1 MRLDLLET
9 LGSLPRHPRQ
19 PRAAILEFQAR
30 RLRSVV
36 AHAYERVPYYRR
48 LFDAH
53 GVRTAAV
60 RLPADLSA
68 LPVTTKADLR
78 AQPLGDII
86 ARGVDPGRLIAHT
99 TSGSSGEPFTIRR
112 TWLEERALGAF
123 RLRAF
128 HGFGMRATD
137 RLGLVGLAHQPHP
150 RDRQLPQR
158 LAYAMGLYRRH
169 LISCLR
175 PPADVLQA
183 VRDARPDIVSAY
195 PGVLSRLADALEDD
209 GRPAPPLR
217 FIVSAGE
224 VLDPDT
230 RRRVSER
237 FGAPVFELYAS
248 FEFALIAS
256 QCRETGLLHVCDDNV
271 VVEIVRDGQP
281 ARPGERGEIVLTS
294 LHARAMPF
302 VRYRLGDLVTRG
314 PDPCPCGAPFST
326 IASVQG
332 RVLDYLSLP
341 DGRLLHPY
349 EIVTRLPR
357 KPDTWIRRYCIVQD
371 RIDRIVLQIVPTR
384 PPEADEL
391 VDVRK
396 TLIPVFG
403 QGVEL
408 TLELVADIEPDPSG
422 KHRVSRSRVTT
433 ARDRADRHE

>member
-9 LGSLPRHPRQ
+9 LASLSHHPRR

-30 RLRSVV
+30 RLRRVV

-53 GVRTAAV
+53 GVRTADV

-78 AQPLGDII
+78 AQPLDDII

-112 TWLEERALGAF
+112 TWLEERAVGAF
-123 RLRAF
+123 RLRAL
-128 HGFGMRATD
+128 HGFGMRPTD
-137 RLGLVGLAHQPHP
+137 RLVLVGLAHSPHP
-150 RDRQLPQR
+150 RDRQLLQR

-169 LISCLR
+169 SISCLR
-175 PPADVLQA
+175 PLADVLQA
-183 VRDARPDIVSAY
+183 VREARPDVLSGY
-195 PGVLSRLADALEDD
+195 PGVLSRLADALERD
-209 GRPAPPLR
+209 GRPPPPLR
-217 FIVSAGE
+217 FVISAGE
-224 VLDPDT
+224 VLDADT
-230 RRRVSER
+230 RRRISER
-237 FGAPVFELYAS
+237 CGAPVFEIYAS
-248 FEFALIAS
+248 FEFGLIAS

-281 ARPGERGEIVLTS
+281 ARLGERGEIVLTS

-357 KPDTWIRRYCIVQD
+357 KPDTWILRYCIVQD
-371 RIDRIVLQIVPTR
+371 RVDRIVLQVVPR
-384 PPEADEL
+384 RAPEAHEL
-391 VDVRK
+391 ADVR
-396 TLIPVFG
+396 TMLLPVLG
-403 QGVEL
+403 HGVEL
-408 TLELVADIEPDPSG
+408 TVELVGDIEPDPSG
-422 KHRVSRSRVTT
+422 KHRVSRSRVT
-433 ARDRADRHE
+433 AAGDRR